1 MAQKDLGN
9 SRKVLTMLLG
19 GLQKTSLIDYPG
31 KLSCVLFFSGCN
43 FDCPYCHNPQLA
55 RGCRVGFPS
64 TIETQLY
71 RFLKRRRTVLDGVVL
86 SGGEPTIQKDLF
98 SACLKL
104 KQMGYPVKLDTNGS
118 RPQVIR
124 QLLDEKLVD
133 YIAMDIKTDPLNYSP
148 VINRSQDAGRI
159 LASIQIIK
167 DSAPDYEFRTT
178 CVKPLVS
185 ESVINKIGRRIKGAK
200 RYTLQRFNNVNV
212 LHPEYFLKIGR
223 PHREDEL
230 LRLKE
235 LADPWVADCLIR

>member
-1 MAQKDLGN
+1 
-9 SRKVLTMLLG
+9 MLLG

-55 RGCRVGFPS
+55 RGCRVGSPS
-64 TIETQLY
+64 SIENQLY
-71 RFLKRRRTVLDGVVL
+71 RFLKRRRTVLDGVVI

-98 SACLKL
+98 LSCLKL

-124 QLLDEKLVD
+124 RLLDEKLVD
-133 YIAMDIKTDPLNYSP
+133 FIAMDIKTDPLNYSP
-148 VINRSQDAGRI
+148 VINRYHDASRI
-159 LASIQIIK
+159 LSSIQIIM

-178 CVKPLVS
+178 CIKPLVS
-185 ESVINKIGRRIKGAK
+185 ESVINNIGRRIKGAK
-200 RYTLQRFNNVNV
+200 RYALQRFHNINV
-212 LHPEYFLKIGR
+212 LHPEYFLKIGQ

-230 LRLKE
+230 LGLKE
-235 LADPWVADCLIR
+235 VADPWVADCFIR